1 MIVSLRT
8 NLTPEQFE
16 MMSGTRGVELVDG
29 DLKEMNMG
37 YECGIVGA
45 IIVQYLTN
53 YLQSHPLGLLSVS
66 DAGFICFPHRPRLVR
81 KPDISFVR
89 SGRFPNNRGPR
100 GYARL
105 VPDFVVEVISP
116 NDTYYEVEDK
126 LNDYLLVKVPLIW
139 VVNPDCRSVHTYLAD
154 GTVRRYTAEEELP
167 GEPLFPGFRV
177 RVADLFPAPLPT
189 PPVELA

>member
-29 DLKEMNMG
+29 DLKELNMG
-37 YECGIVGA
+37 AESSYVSGELMFLIGKVIRAG
-45 IIVQYLTN
+45 N
-53 YLQSHPLGLLSVS
+53 LGHIFPP
-66 DAGFICFPHRPRLVR
+66 DAMYQCFPLKPKSVR
-81 KPDISFVR
+81 KPDVSFVR
-89 SGRFPNNRGPR
+89 SGRFPNNRPPR
-100 GYARL
+100 GIIYL
-105 VPDFVVEVISP
+105 VPDLVVEVISP
-116 NDTYYEVEDK
+116 NDTYYDVEDK

-154 GTVRRYTAEEELP
+154 GTVRRYTAEEELT

-189 PPVELA
+189 PSVESA